1 MSRVPDI
8 IKDIIIINILFFVAT
23 ISMQNIDLGAM
34 FNLHYFDNPNFKP
47 WQLVTS
53 MFMHGSIG
61 HIFFNM
67 LALYFFGTPMVQVFG
82 KNKFLFFYFSA
93 GIGASLIYLLE
104 RHFEFTGAVDALI
117 NMGSSKQEI
126 HELFSLTKSQL
137 YSQLPNN
144 NVGVLIAKSYGI
156 YNMQMLGASGAIFGL
171 LAGYAWYFPNS
182 EIYLYFVLPVKAKYF
197 IPVIVIADLIS
208 GLTGQPLLSPVNTA
222 YFAHVGGAV
231 IGLIMAYIWKKNQYR
246 MY

>member
-8 IKDIIIINILFFVAT
+8 IKHIIIINILFFVAT

-34 FNLHYFDNPNFKP
+34 FNLHYFDNPKFEY

-67 LALYFFGTPMVQVFG
+67 LALYFFGTPIVQLYG

-93 GIGASLIYLLE
+93 GIGASIIYLLE

-117 NMGSSKQEI
+117 NLGSNKQEI
-126 HELFSLTKSQL
+126 YELFSPTKIYANEQL
-137 YSQLPNN
+137 QTANS
-144 NVGVLIAKSYGI
+144 I
-156 YNMQMLGASGAIFGL
+156 YNMQMLGASGAVFGL
-171 LAGYAWYFPNS
+171 LAAYGWNFPNS
-182 EIYLYFVLPVKAKYF
+182 EIYLYFVLPIKAKYF

-208 GLTGQPLLSPVNTA
+208 GITGQPLLSPVNTA

-231 IGLIMAYIWKKNQYR
+231 IGLIMAYFWKKNQYR

>member
-8 IKDIIIINILFFVAT
+8 IKHIIIINILFFVAT
-23 ISMQNIDLGAM
+23 ISMQNVDLGVM
-34 FNLHYFDNPNFKP
+34 FNLHYFDNPAFKP

-104 RHFEFTGAVDALI
+104 RHFEFIGAVDALI
-117 NMGSSKQEI
+117 NMGSNKQEI
-126 HELFSLTKSQL
+126 YDLFSASKIYQNEQL
-137 YSQLPNN
+137 QTANS
-144 NVGVLIAKSYGI
+144 I

-171 LAGYAWYFPNS
+171 LSAYAWYFPNS

-197 IPVIVIADLIS
+197 IPVIVIADLVS
-208 GLTGQPLLSPVNTA
+208 GITGQPLLSPVNTA

>member
-1 MSRVPDI
+1 MIRVPDI
-8 IKDIIIINILFFVAT
+8 IKHIIIINILFFVAT
-23 ISMQNIDLGAM
+23 ISIQTIDLGAM
-34 FNLHYFDNPNFKP
+34 FNLHYFDNPNFRP

-67 LALYFFGTPMVQVFG
+67 LGLYFFGTPIVQLWG

-93 GIGASLIYLLE
+93 GIGASLIYILE
-104 RHFEFTGAVDALI
+104 RHFEFTGAVDVLV
-117 NMGSSKQEI
+117 NLGTSKQEI
-126 HELFSLTKSQL
+126 YDLFSDSKIYKNEQL
-137 YSQLPNN
+137 QTANS
-144 NVGVLIAKSYGI
+144 I
-156 YNMQMLGASGAIFGL
+156 YYMQMLGASGAIFGL
-171 LAGYAWYFPNS
+171 LTAYAWNFPNS

-208 GLTGQPLLSPVNTA
+208 GITGQPLLSPVNTA

-231 IGLIMAYIWKKNQYR
+231 IGLIMAIIWKKNQYR

>member
-1 MSRVPDI
+1 
-8 IKDIIIINILFFVAT
+8 
-23 ISMQNIDLGAM
+23 MQNIDLGAM
-34 FNLHYFDNPNFKP
+34 FNLHYFDNPKFEY

-67 LALYFFGTPMVQVFG
+67 LALYFFGTPIVQLYG

-93 GIGASLIYLLE
+93 GIGASIIYLLE

-117 NMGSSKQEI
+117 NLGSNKQEI
-126 HELFSLTKSQL
+126 YELFSPTKIYANEQL
-137 YSQLPNN
+137 QTANS
-144 NVGVLIAKSYGI
+144 I
-156 YNMQMLGASGAIFGL
+156 YNMQMLGASGAVFGL
-171 LAGYAWYFPNS
+171 LAAYGWNFPNS
-182 EIYLYFVLPVKAKYF
+182 EIYLYFVLPIKAKYF

-208 GLTGQPLLSPVNTA
+208 GITGQPLLSPVNTA

-231 IGLIMAYIWKKNQYR
+231 IGLIMAYFWKKNQYR

>member
-8 IKDIIIINILFFVAT
+8 IKHIIIINILFFVAT

-104 RHFEFTGAVDALI
+104 RHFEFTGAVNALI

-126 HELFSLTKSQL
+126 YELFSPSKIYQNEQL
-137 YSQLPNN
+137 QTANS
-144 NVGVLIAKSYGI
+144 I

>member
-8 IKDIIIINILFFVAT
+8 IKHIIIINVLFFVAT
-23 ISMQNIDLGAM
+23 ISLQNVDLGAM
-34 FNLHYFDNPNFKP
+34 FNLHYFANPSFKP

-53 MFMHGSIG
+53 MFMHGSFG

-67 LALYFFGTPMVQVFG
+67 LALYFFGTPMVQLWG

-104 RHFEFTGAVDALI
+104 RHFEFTGAVDALV
-117 NMGSSKQEI
+117 NMGSNKQEI
-126 HELFSLTKSQL
+126 YNLFDASKVYKNEQL
-137 YSQLPNN
+137 QTANS
-144 NVGVLIAKSYGI
+144 IF
-156 YNMQMLGASGAIFGL
+156 NMQMLGASGAIFGV
-171 LAGYAWYFPNS
+171 LAAYGWNFPDS

-197 IPVIVIADLIS
+197 IPVIVIADLVS
-208 GLTGQPLLSPVNTA
+208 GITGQPLLSPVNTA

-231 IGLIMAYIWKKNQYR
+231 IGLIMAIIWKKNQYR

>member
-1 MSRVPDI
+1 MINRIPDI
-8 IKDIIIINILFFVAT
+8 IKHIIIINILFFVAS
-23 ISMQNIDLGAM
+23 ISMQNVDLGAM
-34 FNLHYFDNPNFKP
+34 FNLHYFDNPNFRP
-47 WQLVTS
+47 WQVVTS

-61 HIFFNM
+61 HLFFNM
-67 LALYFFGTPMVQVFG
+67 LALFFFGTPIVQLWG

-93 GIGASLIYLLE
+93 GIGASLIYVLE

-117 NMGSSKQEI
+117 NLGSNKQEI
-126 HELFSLTKSQL
+126 YDLFSPSKIYANEQL
-137 YSQLPNN
+137 QTANS
-144 NVGVLIAKSYGI
+144 V

-171 LAGYAWYFPNS
+171 LAAYAWNFPES
-182 EIYLYFVLPVKAKYF
+182 EIYLYFVIRVKAKYF

-208 GLTGQPLLSPVNTA
+208 GITGQPLLSPVNTA

-231 IGLIMAYIWKKNQYR
+231 IGLIMAIIWKKNQYR

>member
-8 IKDIIIINILFFVAT
+8 IKHIIIINILFFVAT

-126 HELFSLTKSQL
+126 YELFSPSKIYQNEQL
-137 YSQLPNN
+137 QTANS
-144 NVGVLIAKSYGI
+144 I